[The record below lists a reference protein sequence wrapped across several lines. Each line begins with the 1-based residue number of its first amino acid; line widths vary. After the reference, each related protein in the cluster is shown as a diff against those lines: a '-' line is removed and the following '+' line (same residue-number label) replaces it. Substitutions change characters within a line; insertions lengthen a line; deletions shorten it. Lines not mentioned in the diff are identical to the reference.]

1 MEKDDVI
8 RRPAHFVIEVRTHSD
23 QVHAKVVILVFLVGV
38 HMVSRGTVGRV
49 YY

>member
-1 MEKDDVI
+1 MEKDNVI
-8 RRPAHFVIEVRTHSD
+8 RQPAHFVIEVRTHSD
-23 QVHAKVVILVFLVGV
+23 QVHAKLVILVFLIGV